1 MYQGFFYDNS
11 VLRIIVHL
19 IRIEE
24 RGELMIAI
32 DYQDRRPLYEQ
43 IAQRFQELILRGI
56 LEPGA
61 QMPSVRK
68 LAVELSINPNTI
80 QRVFALLEQ
89 QGYIYAVKGKGNFV
103 AGKGNYLGQKQ
114 RELLSRMESLLE
126 EGDRLGMKREDWE
139 EKLSSFYERKE
150 TGA

>member
-68 LAVELSINPNTI
+68 LAVELSINPNTS
-80 QRVFALLEQ
+80 QRAFALLEQ

-139 EKLSSFYERKE
+139 KKLSSFYERKE

>member
-1 MYQGFFYDNS
+1 
-11 VLRIIVHL
+11 
-19 IRIEE
+19 
-24 RGELMIAI
+24 MIAI

-80 QRVFALLEQ
+80 QRAFALLEQ

-114 RELLSRMESLLE
+114 RDFCPGWRVFW
-126 EGDRLGMKREDWE
+126 KRE
-139 EKLSSFYERKE
+139 
-150 TGA
+150 TGWA

>member
-80 QRVFALLEQ
+80 QRAFALLEQ

-139 EKLSSFYERKE
+139 EKLYSFYERKE

>member
-68 LAVELSINPNTI
+68 LAVELSINPKTI
-80 QRVFALLEQ
+80 QRAFALLEQ

-126 EGDRLGMKREDWE
+126 RGRPVGHEEGRLGK
-139 EKLSSFYERKE
+139 KAFFLL
-150 TGA
+150 

>member
-1 MYQGFFYDNS
+1 
-11 VLRIIVHL
+11 
-19 IRIEE
+19 
-24 RGELMIAI
+24 MIAI

-80 QRVFALLEQ
+80 QRAFALLEQ

-126 EGDRLGMKREDWE
+126 E
-139 EKLSSFYERKE
+139 
-150 TGA
+150 